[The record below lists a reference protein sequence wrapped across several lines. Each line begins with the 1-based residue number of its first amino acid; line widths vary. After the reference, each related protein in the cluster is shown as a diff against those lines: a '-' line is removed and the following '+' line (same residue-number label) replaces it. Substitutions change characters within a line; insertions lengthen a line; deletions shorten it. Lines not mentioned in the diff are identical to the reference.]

1 MENLD
6 RFEFL
11 DPFAAEFEYAD
22 RSVVFTGDASDAELT
37 IGVCESV
44 KGLATD
50 LGLMTELRRYLNPWY
65 NKHERRLKD
74 RSETVSF
81 NRY

>member
-11 DPFAAEFEYAD
+11 DPFAAEFEYSN
-22 RSVVFTGDASDAELT
+22 RKVVFTGDASDAELT
-37 IGVCESV
+37 IGVWECV
-44 KGLATD
+44 KGLASE
-50 LGLMTELRRYLNPWY
+50 LGLMTELRKYLIPWY

-74 RSETVSF
+74 LNITF
-81 NRY
+81 